1 MPGVQGLGGTLPLT
15 MSQGGGPRR
24 HSCVACRKF
33 PFPAKL
39 RESQAAVSR
48 GAVAGQGRRSGLAL
62 LLGSLHAPDSAGRVL
77 GERTHRM
84 IDAALPISVVRW
96 ALRVKTRFTGTV
108 LPLHLNMSRA
118 SPTHLWP
125 LIFGIYKRPG
135 ALAFI

>member
-1 MPGVQGLGGTLPLT
+1 MWLVQKP
-15 MSQGGGPRR
+15 
-24 HSCVACRKF
+24 CRKF

-48 GAVAGQGRRSGLAL
+48 GAAAGQGRRSGLEL
-62 LLGSLHAPDSAGRVL
+62 LLGSLHTSDSAGRVL

-84 IDAALPISVVRW
+84 IDVALPVSVVRW
-96 ALRVKTRFTGTV
+96 ALGVKTRFMGTV